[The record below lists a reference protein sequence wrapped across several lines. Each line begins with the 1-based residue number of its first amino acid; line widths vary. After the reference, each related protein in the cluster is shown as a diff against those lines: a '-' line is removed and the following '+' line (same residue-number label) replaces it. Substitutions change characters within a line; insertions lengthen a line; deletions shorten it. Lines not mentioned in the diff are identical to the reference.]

1 MLLLMYV
8 AEKTIPRRRHAPS
21 RVDLSPQ
28 TITMYSIVSTAV
40 DPLLTITFLQPPKGS
55 RVMPEEEQVQE
66 LRKVTGVLKEIRIL
80 LIIIVVLSLG
90 GLIF

>member
-1 MLLLMYV
+1 MSAKSLL
-8 AEKTIPRRRHAPS
+8 RSSAPS

-28 TITMYSIVSTAV
+28 TITMYSIVSTAI
-40 DPLLTITFLQPPKGS
+40 DPLLTITFLQHPKGI

-80 LIIIVVLSLG
+80 LIVIVVLSLG